1 MIEIVLNSI
10 LIIFLG
16 ASLVNTLIL
25 RRRMRAAKEQAGSGG
40 GEDGEPRMSSREA
53 WRHSLFAT
61 SFHGFLIVYAGYNT
75 LTGTFPWPVGIVAI
89 LVAVWL
95 IRKPLSHVKQN
106 WPVGVRFS
114 KDLSLTFPSAERVT
128 PEYVASLLTN
138 DSVLKA
144 INGDLVRTDQIGHK
158 ETWSLCLITTGQD
171 RFDPRVFGMRR
182 QAALQRT
189 LADRSFRSNI
199 MERVPVRMAAML
211 HSPTWFRYR
220 FNNVLIAADGSMK
233 SHGLSTNAKA
243 GEFTRIRELQVR
255 PASARGKSTD
265 LPQFLRESGFP
276 LRQAYRDGDPLTTER
291 GGTIVSDG
299 GKVVVV
305 YPKYFAQRRV
315 IDDRGE
321 LIYLGLSE
329 DVEYGT
335 TYGIEMRP
343 STSARLIKCVS
354 YHGYVP
360 IVRYRSFPY
369 ASDVMLPLLDTPM
382 SANGWADLFID
393 PRGRAKLFV
402 AKERTLAQWQEMLN
416 ELKQLLYSELAR
428 KDYHLLGLTRDP
440 THLNEYLVKKQAIL
454 AKHYH
459 IDDFV
464 LWGHGEGDLPDPQE
478 AAAGAVYI
486 VHRSVSEKEIRQR
499 RRLGSIHYESEP
511 KQTRLR
517 RVVGFSQ
524 DTPKPR
530 QPQIRT
536 YRYEQAGFE
545 IDLPVD
551 WSPDDK
557 SPPLLGSLRAGLRSG
572 WSPDVDAAFKRGANE
587 TLNVV
592 VEPMSPAPPPLLTQY
607 LFSLTASQM
616 GYADCQFGRIS
627 VGGRPHTWVRY
638 TLRGQSWC
646 KKYLLVLDG
655 QGYAIT
661 ASCNDP
667 ALFSQQEKVWDAIA
681 SSLRVLKSPTPPR

>member
-1 MIEIVLNSI
+1 MMDIVLNSI
-10 LIIFLG
+10 LFIFLG
-16 ASLVNTLIL
+16 TSLVNAVIL
-25 RRRMRAAKEQAGSGG
+25 RRRMRAAKEQAGSEG
-40 GEDGEPRMSSREA
+40 GEDDKPRMSPKET
-53 WRHSLFAT
+53 WQHSLFVT
-61 SFHGFLIVYAGYNT
+61 SFQGFLIVYAGYNT
-75 LTGTFPWPVGIVAI
+75 LTGTFPWPVGILAI

-95 IRKPLSHVKQN
+95 IRKPLSRVRQS
-106 WPVGVRFS
+106 WPVAVRFS
-114 KDLSLTFPSAERVT
+114 KDLSLTFPSAENVT

-158 ETWSLCLITTGQD
+158 ETWSLCLITSGQD
-171 RFDPRVFGMRR
+171 TFDPRVFGMRR
-182 QAALQRT
+182 QEALKRT

-199 MERVPVRMAAML
+199 MGRLPVKRAATL
-211 HSPTWFRYR
+211 YSPTWFKYR
-220 FNNVLIAADGSMK
+220 LNNVLIIADGSMK
-233 SHGLSTNAKA
+233 NHGLSANAKA
-243 GEFTRIRELQVR
+243 GESTRIRELQVH
-255 PASARGKSTD
+255 PASARGRSIH
-265 LPQFLRESGFP
+265 LPRFLRESGFP
-276 LRQAYRDGDPLTTER
+276 LRQAYRDADPLTTER

-299 GKVVVV
+299 GRLVVI
-305 YPKYFAQRRV
+305 YPKYFVQRRV

-329 DVEYGT
+329 DGEYGT

-393 PRGRAKLFV
+393 TRGRAKLFV
-402 AKERTLAQWQEMLN
+402 AKERTQAQWCEMLD

-464 LWGHGEGDLPDPQE
+464 LWGHSAGDLEDPRKTI
-478 AAAGAVYI
+478 AGTVYI
-486 VHRSVSEKEIRQR
+486 VHSSVSAKEIRKR
-499 RRLGSIHYESEP
+499 RRPGFVDHESEP
-511 KQTRLR
+511 KQTRQR
-517 RVVGFSQ
+517 RSLGFTQ
-524 DTPKPR
+524 GRPGPR

-551 WSPDDK
+551 WSPTDK
-557 SPPLLGSLRAGLRSG
+557 SPSLLGSLRAKLRFG
-572 WSPDVDAAFKRGANE
+572 WTPDVDAAFSCGANE

-592 VEPMSPAPPPLLTQY
+592 VEPMSPEPPPHLTQY
-607 LFSLTASQM
+607 LFSLTASRM
-616 GYADCQFGRIS
+616 GYADCRFGRIS
-627 VGGRPHTWVRY
+627 VGGKPHTWVRY
-638 TLRGQSWC
+638 TLRGQLWC
-646 KKYLLVLDG
+646 KKYLLVFDG

-661 ASCNDP
+661 ASCDDP
-667 ALFSQQEKVWDAIA
+667 ALLSQREKVWDAIA
-681 SSLRVLKSPTPPR
+681 SSLRVLKSPAQPR